1 MRSQLSPGE
10 PVTNLAARIHLEQ
23 LHRSYY
29 QQGSLGQRRY
39 SPASLPGMVEFSDG
53 GFTNINYASFFCG
66 ETYCFCLILPS
77 QRLVHSPAHV
87 FRWVRV
93 MVFNVT
99 FHNISVISCP
109 SQFYWWRKGV
119 YSEKTTDLSQVTDKL
134 YHIMLYRVHLAGVGF
149 KLTTLVVIS
158 FDCIGSWKSNYHAIT
173 TMTAPHF
180 RWEFLKI
187 LHACL

>member
-39 SPASLPGMVEFSDG
+39 SPASLPGMVEFSEG
-53 GFTNINYASFFCG
+53 GITNINYASPFCG

-77 QRLVHSPAHV
+77 QKLVHSPAHA

-93 MVFNVT
+93 IVFNVT
-99 FHNISVISCP
+99 STIFQLYGG

-119 YSEKTTDLSQVTDKL
+119 YPEKTTDLSQVTDKL

-149 KLTTLVVIS
+149 ILTTLVVIGS
-158 FDCIGSWKSNYHAIT
+158 ECIDSWKSNYHAIT
-173 TMTAPHF
+173 TDGPSF
-180 RWEFLKI
+180 
-187 LHACL
+187 